1 MRSARPTI
9 VCPRVATLA
18 LVLRC
23 SRTYITPT
31 SLHCAASPTQAPK
44 QSEYTPKYKTPNKPP
59 ETPEGCVIVISYIIY
74 CKHAQPARSR
84 VGVEAR
90 QSLGQLVGPSL
101 YSYISK
107 PHCRASLLNRSTISG
122 VMPWLR
128 RGASSST
135 SARSDSEAPRPS
147 ISARSRQSARSNPRR
162 PRSDSA
168 WMPATSCFFYLLP
181 LSSSSPRR

>member
-1 MRSARPTI
+1 MSELVISYAKLCHTYVFYPARMQSARPTI

-101 YSYISK
+101 RYSYIFK
-107 PHCRASLLNRSTISG
+107 AALLGQPVESEHHLRSHA
-122 VMPWLR
+122 VV
-128 RGASSST
+128 
-135 SARSDSEAPRPS
+135 APRGFFLHLGEVGFRGTAPVN
-147 ISARSRQSARSNPRR
+147 QR
-162 PRSDSA
+162 PKPPKRA
-168 WMPATSCFFYLLP
+168 FEPAPATQ
-181 LSSSSPRR
+181 